1 LTAFGLNQS
10 DGPSN
15 YRVIRYADVLLMAAE
30 AANELNQ
37 PTKALGY
44 LKEVRD
50 RVDMPEITETNKDLL
65 RAIIWRER
73 RVELALEGLRFY
85 DLVRQGRA
93 ATVMQASVEGG
104 AFRQGVN
111 EVFPIPQTEID
122 LSQGAL
128 VQTPGYN

>member
-1 LTAFGLNQS
+1 
-10 DGPSN
+10 
-15 YRVIRYADVLLMAAE
+15 MAAE
-30 AANELNQ
+30 AANELGQ
-37 PTKALGY
+37 PAKALGY

-73 RVELALEGLRFY
+73 RVELAMEGLRFY

-93 ATVMQASVEGG
+93 ATVMQATVEGG
-104 AFRQGVN
+104 AFRPGVN